1 MKNINTLIS
10 KWVLED
16 KMNDQALGQ
25 QVRKYYW
32 REIHSYEHW
41 LNEESEISEKAFWG
55 YGDDSRVDDGGD
67 EIY

>member
-1 MKNINTLIS
+1 MNKLKSLIT

-41 LNEESEISEKAFWG
+41 LNEEDGVSEKAFWG
-55 YGDDSRVDDGGD
+55 YDDDSRDDGGD

>member
-1 MKNINTLIS
+1 MNKLKSLIT

-41 LNEESEISEKAFWG
+41 LNEEDGVSEKAFWG
-55 YGDDSRVDDGGD
+55 YGDDSRDDGGD